1 MYQRSADLFLGLP
14 FNIASTALLISIFC
28 SMTGYSPGKVR
39 ICIGDAHIY
48 EEHRECVLEQLT
60 RKPMKLC
67 SLQIVN
73 TRDKLEDW
81 CIDDIKILN
90 YISHTALKA
99 TMKA

>member
-28 SMTGYSPGKVR
+28 SMTGYVPGKVR

-60 RKPMKLC
+60 RTPMNFC
-67 SLQIVN
+67 NLQIVN
-73 TRDKLEDW
+73 SRDKLEDW
-81 CIDDIKILN
+81 SIEDVKIVD
-90 YISHTALKA
+90 YVSHGALKGV
-99 TMKA
+99 MKA